1 MRWFGPYESTFSNKL
16 QTALRCCCCAAL
28 FAFALP
34 AEGRATP
41 FDNIFVLGDS
51 LSDQGNISIATLSL
65 APDPTHYFNGR
76 FSNGPV
82 YTDLLSQQL
91 GLPLGPSLLGGNNF
105 AFGGAR
111 TTYNVAENFLPP
123 GLFPWSLNAETAA
136 FASRGIHDPDAMF
149 IVFSGAN
156 DIGDIL
162 SLGLDPGTV
171 FSTLLNGVQGAIQ
184 AFKNA
189 GAHTII
195 VPNVPDLG
203 LTPEAL
209 SAGTSLAATALAA
222 QYDEMLHD
230 ALLTD
235 VGVKIIEFDSF
246 DWLRKVVADPAAF
259 GLINVSTPCYSGFI
273 FFDPNATECGDP
285 QDYLFWDRE
294 HPTAAGHAL
303 LARQIL
309 AAATPVP
316 EPSTISLILMGLV
329 VVLAIERARRRPQSR
344 L

>member
-1 MRWFGPYESTFSNKL
+1 MRWFQLFESAFSNKL
-16 QTALRCCCCAAL
+16 QTAFRCCCYVAL
-28 FAFALP
+28 FALALP
-34 AEGRATP
+34 TEGKATP

-51 LSDQGNISIATLSL
+51 LSDQGNISIATLGI

-76 FSNGPV
+76 FSNGPI

-149 IVFSGAN
+149 IVFSGSN

-162 SLGLDPGTV
+162 SLGLNPATV
-171 FSTLLNGVQGAIQ
+171 FSTLLSGVQGAIQ

-189 GAHTII
+189 GAQSII

-209 SAGTSLAATALAA
+209 AAGTSLAATALAA
-222 QYDEMLHD
+222 QYNQMLHD
-230 ALLTD
+230 ALLAE

-246 DWLRKVVADPAAF
+246 DWLHQVVADPAAF
-259 GLINVSTPCYSGFI
+259 GLINVSAPCYTGFI

-294 HPTAAGHAL
+294 HPTAAAHAL
-303 LARQIL
+303 LAEKIL

-316 EPSTISLILMGLV
+316 EPSTISLIFIGLV
-329 VVLAIERARRRPQSR
+329 AAARTKHRAHRHRAH
-344 L
+344 